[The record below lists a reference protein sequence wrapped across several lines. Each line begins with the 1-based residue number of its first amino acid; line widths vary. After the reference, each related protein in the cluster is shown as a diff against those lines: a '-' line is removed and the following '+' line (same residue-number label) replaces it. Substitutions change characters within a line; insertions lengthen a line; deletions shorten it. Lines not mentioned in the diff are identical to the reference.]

1 MAGGGR
7 ELKGVGYEVFILLLS
22 VLSVF
27 NLVFITLL
35 TFVGRDSGPA
45 RDVVVLMDAFI
56 TPIFVIDFLYRLLTA
71 SSRNDYFFRGWG
83 WADLLACIP
92 LFRIFRLFRVVR
104 VIRLLRAYGPR
115 RFLHDI
121 VEKRA
126 QATFLLTIFLVILVV
141 ELAGASIYYVESSS
155 PDANI
160 RSASDAVWWALVTIT
175 TVGYGDRYPVTNE
188 GRIVGVVLLF
198 AGIGLFSVLTGFIAN
213 VFLAPG
219 KAPEIDA
226 GHPVLGAAGTIAA
239 VRELLAEQD
248 QRNLEIRRKLEE
260 LEGLAATTAD
270 T

>member
-22 VLSVF
+22 ILSVF
-27 NLVFITLL
+27 NLACVALL
-35 TFVGRDSGPA
+35 TFVGRDNGPA

-56 TPIFVIDFLYRLLTA
+56 TPIFFIDFLYRFLTA
-71 SSRNDYFFRGWG
+71 SSKPGYFLRGWG

-92 LFRIFRLFRVVR
+92 LFRILRLFRVVR
-104 VIRLLRAYGPR
+104 VVRLLRAYGPR

-121 VEKRA
+121 VEQRA
-126 QATFLLTIFLVILVV
+126 QATFLLTIFLVLLVV
-141 ELAGASIYYVESSS
+141 ELAGASIYYVETAS
-155 PDANI
+155 PEANI

-175 TVGYGDRYPVTNE
+175 TVGYGDRYPVTDA
-188 GRIVGVVLLF
+188 GRVVGVVLLF

-226 GHPVLGAAGTIAA
+226 GHPILGAAGTIAA

-260 LEGLAATTAD
+260 LEGQAVTPAEA
-270 T
+270 